1 VFFYFVHDFG
11 LLFFYGGRFAVGF
24 GYRNFV
30 VYMYLFYFTGKL
42 MKDIAE
48 ECRENS
54 LTFCILD
61 GPSDEDLLHF
71 EFFDVVITTYAVLL
85 FDLYISFFSGLIL
98 ILTNS
103 LL

>member
-42 MKDIAE
+42 KDDIAD
-48 ECRENS
+48 ECRDNS
-54 LTFCILD
+54 LTFYVLD
-61 GPSDEDLLHF
+61 GTNDDDLLH
-71 EFFDVVITTYAVLL
+71 FDVVITTYAVLL